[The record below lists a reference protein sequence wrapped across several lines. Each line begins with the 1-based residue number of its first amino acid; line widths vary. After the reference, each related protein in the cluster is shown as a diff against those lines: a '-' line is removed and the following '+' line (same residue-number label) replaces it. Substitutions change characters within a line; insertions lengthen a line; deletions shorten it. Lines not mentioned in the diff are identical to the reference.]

1 MPCDKIIECEIR
13 WDTCMGTFSAILITF
28 RKIAYQVCSR
38 HRSHKWGIHWLA
50 TFLQLSYLDLIH
62 SNWFF
67 NSTFEK
73 NCTFWFFGTISHL
86 MLTSENGIR
95 LIAFHITFLLKSWFV
110 NKTSKSFF
118 AVKNQIVFKLAFQK
132 SISINYCFSF
142 FCSKSII
149 IVSLLPAHCLL
160 ESALSF
166 RICE

>member
-1 MPCDKIIECEIR
+1 M
-13 WDTCMGTFSAILITF
+13 DTFRAILITF

-62 SNWFF
+62 SKCF
-67 NSTFEK
+67 SIPLL
-73 NCTFWFFGTISHL
+73 NCTLWLFGTISHL
-86 MLTSENGIR
+86 KLTSENGNR
-95 LIAFHITFLLKSWFV
+95 FSYYFSVEKLICKQNSKIFHPRTIA
-110 NKTSKSFF
+110 F

-132 SISINYCFSF
+132 SISYYYCFSF